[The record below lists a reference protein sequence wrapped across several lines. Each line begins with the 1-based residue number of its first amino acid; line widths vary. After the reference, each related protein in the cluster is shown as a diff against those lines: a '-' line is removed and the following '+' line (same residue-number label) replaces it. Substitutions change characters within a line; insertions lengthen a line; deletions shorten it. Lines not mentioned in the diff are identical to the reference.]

1 MEAELFFAL
10 LLSDSHA
17 EDEIHRWWTVQ
28 ASRVSGGA
36 QAQDTALVQEGT
48 EWRQGA
54 FWF

>member
-10 LLSDSHA
+10 LSS
-17 EDEIHRWWTVQ
+17 EDENGAIRRWWTVQ

-36 QAQDTALVQEGT
+36 QAQDTALVQEET
-48 EWRQGA
+48 KWRQGA